1 MLRHL
6 QACIRFTALAIA
18 LVATPALADGVL
30 QFGES
35 RLGIDEGKTG
45 YVTVIRSGST
55 NDAVTV
61 LLSVGVGGTADLGS
75 DFDIE
80 LTAGVVQIDA
90 GETFANIRID
100 AIDDGEREGTE
111 FATISL
117 SSPSGAV
124 LGTGST
130 VMLDILDAQTASI
143 RLAYGGGEIR
153 RVEEGNDLRME
164 ILRSGGAGLAS
175 IDVTGFPGS
184 ATLGVDYTDA
194 TQTVELEPNQG
205 SAAFDLMTL
214 EDDELEG
221 NETLTMV
228 TAGGEPDQEA
238 IGEGRTRL
246 VIIEDNEP
254 GQPGEF
260 SLDVVGGSERPES
273 SEPIQFNVI
282 RRDGSTGSITV
293 DYATADA
300 PVSDSAV
307 AGKHY
312 VATTGRLV
320 FADGQSQASFFVEL
334 IDDNQ
339 EGPAVRSFDVY
350 IVNPTIRSSID
361 PEAARIRIG
370 RSEDDG
376 VSDDDDDCPFLC
388 NNLCFIATAAYG
400 SPMDTH
406 VVSLRRFRDEVLV
419 RTAAG
424 RAFVTAY
431 YRYSPPIADMIAQHE
446 VLRTATRGLLWPVV
460 FTVENPLA
468 SLAGTLL
475 MLAGIVRVRRVRR
488 RLRRES

>member
-246 VIIEDNEP
+246 VIIEDNREN
-254 GQPGEF
+254 
-260 SLDVVGGSERPES
+260 SASTS
-273 SEPIQFNVI
+273 SAARSGPS
-282 RRDGSTGSITV
+282 RRS
-293 DYATADA
+293 
-300 PVSDSAV
+300 
-307 AGKHY
+307 
-312 VATTGRLV
+312 
-320 FADGQSQASFFVEL
+320 
-334 IDDNQ
+334 
-339 EGPAVRSFDVY
+339 
-350 IVNPTIRSSID
+350 RSS
-361 PEAARIRIG
+361 
-370 RSEDDG
+370 S
-376 VSDDDDDCPFLC
+376 
-388 NNLCFIATAAYG
+388 T
-400 SPMDTH
+400 
-406 VVSLRRFRDEVLV
+406 
-419 RTAAG
+419 
-424 RAFVTAY
+424 
-431 YRYSPPIADMIAQHE
+431 
-446 VLRTATRGLLWPVV
+446 
-460 FTVENPLA
+460 
-468 SLAGTLL
+468 
-475 MLAGIVRVRRVRR
+475 
-488 RLRRES
+488 